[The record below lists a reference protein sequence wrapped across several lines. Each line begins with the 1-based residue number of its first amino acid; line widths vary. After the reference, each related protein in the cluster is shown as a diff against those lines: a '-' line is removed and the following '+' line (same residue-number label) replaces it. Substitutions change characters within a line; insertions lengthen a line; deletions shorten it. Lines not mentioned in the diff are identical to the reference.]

1 LAPRIEFAQTRTDS
15 AEQQR
20 IRVAVEGVLPAGN
33 WRVNLVGAHEN
44 DVWEMHVW
52 GAGIDFTVNLE
63 GGEGKHSP
71 GHIAEALTDTI
82 MLNTPKSGNWLLVRR
97 PKRTPRHNG

>member
-1 LAPRIEFAQTRTDS
+1 
-15 AEQQR
+15 
-20 IRVAVEGVLPAGN
+20 
-33 WRVNLVGAHEN
+33 VG
-44 DVWEMHVW
+44 DMHVW

-82 MLNTPKSGNWLLVRR
+82 NAQNPK
-97 PKRTPRHNG
+97 KR